1 MAAKFMR
8 HLDFTEGVSALLI
21 QKPAEGQ
28 PRTPPKWQP
37 ASLED
42 IKPEDNIA
50 DSFFEVDGGQRL
62 KLLSDVD
69 YSRYPHAKFSLPA
82 EIEVEQFV
90 TTGGK
95 SPRSVV
101 DYFVALRNGKQGVRE
116 VVEEIVRRK
125 TTTEDGK
132 AVWIST

>member
-1 MAAKFMR
+1 MR
-8 HLDFTEGVSALLI
+8 HPDFTEGVSALLI
-21 QKPAEGQ
+21 RKPAEGQ

-37 ASLED
+37 ASLEN

-50 DSFFEVDGGQRL
+50 DAFFEVNSTQRL
-62 KLLSDVD
+62 KLLSDAD
-69 YSRYPHAKFSLPA
+69 YSQYPHAKFCLPT

-90 TTGGK
+90 RMGGK

-101 DYFVALRNGKQGVRE
+101 DYFVTLRNGKQGVKE

-125 TTTEDGK
+125 TTTEEGK